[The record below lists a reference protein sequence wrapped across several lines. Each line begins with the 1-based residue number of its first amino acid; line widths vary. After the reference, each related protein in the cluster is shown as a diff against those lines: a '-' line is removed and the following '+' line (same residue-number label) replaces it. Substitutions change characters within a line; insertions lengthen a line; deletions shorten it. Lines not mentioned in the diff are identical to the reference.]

1 MSRPNNKI
9 IYTSRLRIRPIAFTD
24 SPVIFAMRSD
34 SRMNTY
40 VHIQPPP
47 DVAAAEAHVR
57 MLLQATEE
65 NRSDFWMIEDTLTQQ
80 VFGSITLWNYDHQ
93 LRQAEIGFGLLPDH
107 WGKGYM
113 TEAICAII
121 PFGKSE
127 LGFKRIEGWTHR
139 DNRAAQ
145 KVLHNGGMHRDPE
158 AESRID
164 PHGPEKDFQV
174 WSVE

>member
-1 MSRPNNKI
+1 MHNNKI
-9 IYTSRLRIRPIAFTD
+9 IDTARLRLRPIAISD
-24 SPVIFAMRSD
+24 SPIIFSMRSD

-47 DVAAAEAHVR
+47 DLAAAEAHVR

-65 NRSDFWMIEDTLTQQ
+65 NRSDFWMIEEAGSQE

-93 LRQAEIGFGLLPDH
+93 LRQAEIGFGLIPVY

-113 TEAICAII
+113 TEAIRAII
-121 PFGKSE
+121 PFGRSQ
-127 LGFKRIEGWTHR
+127 LGFIRIEGWTHR
-139 DNRAAQ
+139 DNVAAQ
-145 KVLHNGGMHRDPE
+145 KVLQNGGMHRDMI

-164 PHGPEKDFQV
+164 PNGPEKDFQIWAV
-174 WSVE
+174 G